1 MPAMRSGRLPMP
13 ATPGFPGVLFYA
25 LFPLCLWAL
34 VACDRREGTPE
45 WEATPAVEAAAVP
58 NQPVSAAMAARPAA
72 TATRDFQG
80 LRFIAYNV
88 ENWLTMERRVNGE
101 PVAGRGK
108 PESEKAAVVALLV
121 RHSPDVAG
129 IAEIGTR
136 DDLAELQ
143 ARLKAAGLD
152 LPHLH
157 HAGGSDPVRHLGLLS
172 RFPITATAVP
182 AETGY
187 RLEGKAYAIKRGIL
201 DATVEVGGR
210 PYRFIGAHLKSK
222 LEVEGGD
229 QEMMRRAE
237 ARLLRRH
244 LDAIFASDPAARL
257 VVYGD
262 FNDTR
267 PTNTIR
273 AIIGSRHSP
282 GHLTAIPAKDSRGH
296 SWTHFWEF
304 HEIYSRIDYVTVSR
318 ALKPEIDFAASL
330 VIDDP
335 EWADAS
341 DHRPVL
347 AVFR

>member
-1 MPAMRSGRLPMP
+1 MRGERLPMP
-13 ATPGFPGVLFYA
+13 ATPGLPGVLFYA

-34 VACDRREGTPE
+34 VACDRREGTPD
-45 WEATPAVEAAAVP
+45 WEATPAADAPAAP
-58 NQPVSAAMAARPAA
+58 IQPVSAAMAARPAA
-72 TATRDFQG
+72 TESRDFPG

-88 ENWLTMERRVNGE
+88 ENWLTMERRINGD

-108 PESEKAAVVALLV
+108 PESEKTAVVALLV

-157 HAGGSDPVRHLGLLS
+157 HTGGSDPVRHLGLLS
-172 RFPITATAVP
+172 RFPIIATAVP

-187 RLEGKAYAIKRGIL
+187 RLEGKTYAIKRGIL
-201 DATVEVGGR
+201 DATVNADGR

-222 LEVEGGD
+222 LEVDGGD
-229 QEMMRRAE
+229 QESMRRAE

-267 PTNTIR
+267 PTTAIR
-273 AIIGSRHSP
+273 AITGSRNSP
-282 GHLTAIPAKDSRGH
+282 SSLTTIPAKDSRGH
-296 SWTHFWEF
+296 SWTHFWDF
-304 HEIYSRIDYVTVSR
+304 HEIYSRIDYVAVSR
-318 ALKPEIDFAASL
+318 ALDSEVDFAASC